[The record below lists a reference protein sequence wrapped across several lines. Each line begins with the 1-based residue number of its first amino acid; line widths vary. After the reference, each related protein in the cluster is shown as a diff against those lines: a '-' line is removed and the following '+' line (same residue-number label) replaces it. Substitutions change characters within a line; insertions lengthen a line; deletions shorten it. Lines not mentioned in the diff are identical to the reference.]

1 MAGESIKFNASINT
15 AGFDSGAKRLQ
26 SAAASASASI
36 AGHFGKIATA
46 VVGITAA
53 FIGVRVAVR
62 AFSSAIDMG
71 GKLND
76 LTASTGETAGNLS
89 ILQRAF
95 QNAGAGADAVGPT
108 INRLQRA
115 IIEAGEGGQQ
125 QAKAFEKLGL
135 NLEDIKA
142 KTPTAQLEAVAK
154 ALQGVGNDSDRGA
167 IAMQLL
173 GRSGGELLPLLRA
186 MGVELDVA
194 RGQLGGLPG
203 VMDRANQAFDTISD
217 NMAAIG
223 AKTTEFAAGLLE
235 KVAPAL
241 ADLTT
246 RLANI
251 DAAGLGVKLSEYLQ
265 KTLEWTASTLG
276 LGKALNQ
283 IEVAIAGITSGN
295 FADGFKLMFLTAQE
309 TASNAI
315 NNIVAAGMAALQ
327 TIGGALVQL
336 FSPGSTT
343 MAFIEGAF
351 TMLGANLAVV
361 LSSTL
366 ATALEA
372 TAQSIPNLFRPIADK
387 MADSFL
393 PGLSFMGKQLQGIL
407 DGVDMSGVSS
417 GLRVIESDSKKAV
430 QDISNIM
437 HYEAGNLKKE
447 WADVGKAMPKNFA
460 AAYKSNLASP
470 LLDMRDLTAQT
481 AQLMQEVAAATRSAA
496 FDAEKFGN
504 ALAEARLDRLTGDVP
519 SSPRPDNAPAP
530 GIFGMD
536 PKDIPDA
543 SPIKEK
549 GKPKTAMDRI
559 RDAAKLFDVDAMT
572 EESRMRARG
581 VGGNA
586 RADDLEGKG
595 FHRSAAETR
604 AREER
609 RRERS
614 VEKFED
620 RQAKQARREELEKM
634 GPMERSREE
643 QKDRKL
649 AREQER
655 MAKEGSKTEK
665 EREREEKDKSGRPA
679 GQGAGKTLSDLWNE
693 LKELNTKLPQNALS

>member
-53 FIGVRVAVR
+53 FMGVRVAVQ

-76 LTASTGETAGNLS
+76 LAARTGETAGNLS

-186 MGVELDVA
+186 MGVEIDVA

-203 VMDRANQAFDTISD
+203 VMDRANQAFDTIGD

-251 DAAGLGVKLSEYLQ
+251 DAAGFGAQLSEYLER
-265 KTLEWTASTLG
+265 TLAWISSTFRLG
-276 LGKALNQ
+276 EALNQ
-283 IEVAIAGITSGN
+283 VEVAIAGITSGN
-295 FADGFKLMFLTAQE
+295 FGGGLSLMFMTARD
-309 TASNAI
+309 TALNAI
-315 NNIVAAGMAALQ
+315 NTIVAAASAAMS
-327 TIGGALVQL
+327 TVAEALGKM
-336 FSPGSTT
+336 FNSNG
-343 MAFIEGAF
+343 
-351 TMLGANLAVV
+351 AVV
-361 LSSTL
+361 LLLKTAFTIGASYFKEALFDAL
-366 ATALEA
+366 AQFMDA
-372 TAQSIPNLFRPIADK
+372 IGRGG
-387 MADSFL
+387 MADAFRYQSETAARSIEMLTGSIGAQIEEVGEQAKTVFGEIPAAFKNSYKANL
-393 PGLSFMGKQLQGIL
+393 ENPLI
-407 DGVDMSGVSS
+407 DMKD
-417 GLRVIESDSKKAV
+417 RTAET
-430 QDISNIM
+430 
-437 HYEAGNLKKE
+437 
-447 WADVGKAMPKNFA
+447 A
-460 AAYKSNLASP
+460 AQMEK
-470 LLDMRDLTAQT
+470 
-481 AQLMQEVAAATRSAA
+481 VAAATRSAA

-519 SSPRPDNAPAP
+519 SSPRPADAPAP

-536 PKDIPDA
+536 PKDIPAPSPSAPTAGRGGGADA
-543 SPIKEK
+543 
-549 GKPKTAMDRI
+549 KPKSAMDRI
-559 RDAAKLFDVDAMT
+559 RDAASKFDVDAMT

-581 VGGNA
+581 ARGHA
-586 RADDLEGKG
+586 RADELEDAGM
-595 FHRSAAETR
+595 HRSAAQAR

-609 RRERS
+609 RRERDA
-614 VEKFED
+614 EKFED
-620 RQAKQARREELEKM
+620 RQAKNARREQLEKM
-634 GPMERSREE
+634 GPLERSREE

-665 EREREEKDKSGRPA
+665 EREREEKESGGGGGGGRGKLASAPATESTLAKILSKIQERPILVA
-679 GQGAGKTLSDLWNE
+679 
-693 LKELNTKLPQNALS
+693 

>member
-53 FIGVRVAVR
+53 FMGVRVAVQ

-76 LTASTGETAGNLS
+76 LSARTGETAGNLS

-95 QNAGAGADAVGPT
+95 ENAGAGADAVGPT

-115 IIEAGEGGQQ
+115 IVEAGEGGEQ

-203 VMDRANQAFDTISD
+203 VMDRANQAFDTIGD

-251 DAAGLGVKLSEYLQ
+251 DAAGFGAKLSEYLER
-265 KTLEWTASTLG
+265 TLAWISSTFRLG
-276 LGKALNQ
+276 EALNQ

-295 FADGFKLMFLTAQE
+295 FGDGLSLMFMTARD
-309 TASNAI
+309 TALNAI
-315 NNIVAAGMAALQ
+315 NTIVAGASAAMSTVSGAL
-327 TIGGALVQL
+327 GKMFDSNGALVL
-336 FSPGSTT
+336 LLKT
-343 MAFIEGAF
+343 AF
-351 TMLGANLAVV
+351 TIGASYFKEALFDALAQFMD
-361 LSSTL
+361 
-366 ATALEA
+366 A
-372 TAQSIPNLFRPIADK
+372 IGRGG
-387 MADSFL
+387 MADAFRYQSETAAR
-393 PGLSFMGKQLQGIL
+393 S
-407 DGVDMSGVSS
+407 
-417 GLRVIESDSKKAV
+417 IEMLTGSIGA
-430 QDISNIM
+430 QI
-437 HYEAGNLKKE
+437 EE
-447 WADVGKAMPKNFA
+447 VGEQAKTVFGEIPAAFKN
-460 AAYKSNLASP
+460 AYKTNLENP
-470 LLDMRDLTAQT
+470 LIDMKDRTAET
-481 AQLMQEVAAATRSAA
+481 AAQMEKVAAATRSAA

-519 SSPRPDNAPAP
+519 GSPRPADVPAP

-536 PKDIPDA
+536 PKDIPEP
-543 SPIKEK
+543 SPSAPSPSR
-549 GKPKTAMDRI
+549 GGGGADPKPKTAMDRI
-559 RDAAKLFDVDAMT
+559 RDAASKFDVDAMT
-572 EESRMRARG
+572 EESRARARG
-581 VGGNA
+581 ARGSA
-586 RADDLEGKG
+586 RADELEDAGM
-595 FHRSAAETR
+595 HRSAAQAR

-609 RRERS
+609 RRERNA
-614 VEKFED
+614 EKFED
-620 RQAKQARREELEKM
+620 RQAKNARREELEKM

-665 EREREEKDKSGRPA
+665 EREREEKESGGDKGGKGTS
-679 GQGAGKTLSDLWNE
+679 GKTLSDLWTE
-693 LKELNTKLPQNALS
+693 LKELNNKLPQNALS

>member
-1 MAGESIKFNASINT
+1 MAGESIKFNASIDT

-53 FIGVRVAVR
+53 FMGVRVAVQ

-76 LTASTGETAGNLS
+76 LSARTGESAGNLS

-95 QNAGAGADAVGPT
+95 ENAGAGADAVGPT

-115 IIEAGEGGQQ
+115 IVEAGEGGEQ

-203 VMDRANQAFDTISD
+203 VMDRSNQAFDTIGD

-251 DAAGLGVKLSEYLQ
+251 DAAGFGAKLSEYLER
-265 KTLEWTASTLG
+265 TLAWISSTFRLG
-276 LGKALNQ
+276 EALNQ

-295 FADGFKLMFLTAQE
+295 FGDGLSLMFMTARD
-309 TASNAI
+309 TALNAI
-315 NNIVAAGMAALQ
+315 NTIVAAASAAMS
-327 TIGGALVQL
+327 TVAEALGKM
-336 FSPGSTT
+336 FNSNG
-343 MAFIEGAF
+343 
-351 TMLGANLAVV
+351 AVV
-361 LSSTL
+361 LLLKTAFTIGASYFKEALFDAL
-366 ATALEA
+366 AQFMDA
-372 TAQSIPNLFRPIADK
+372 IGRGG
-387 MADSFL
+387 MADAFRYQSETAARSIEMLTGSIGAQIEEVGEQAKTVFGEIPAAFKNSYKANL
-393 PGLSFMGKQLQGIL
+393 ENPLI
-407 DGVDMSGVSS
+407 DMKD
-417 GLRVIESDSKKAV
+417 RTAET
-430 QDISNIM
+430 
-437 HYEAGNLKKE
+437 
-447 WADVGKAMPKNFA
+447 A
-460 AAYKSNLASP
+460 AQMEK
-470 LLDMRDLTAQT
+470 
-481 AQLMQEVAAATRSAA
+481 VAAATRSAA

-504 ALAEARLDRLTGDVP
+504 ALAEARLDRLTGAVA
-519 SSPRPDNAPAP
+519 SSPRPDFKQP

-543 SPIKEK
+543 SPIEEK
-549 GKPKTAMDRI
+549 GKKTKPKTAMDRI
-559 RDAAKLFDVDAMT
+559 RDAASKFDVDAMT
-572 EESRMRARG
+572 EESRARARG
-581 VGGNA
+581 ARGSA
-586 RADDLEGKG
+586 RADELEDAGM
-595 FHRSAAETR
+595 HRSAAQAR

-609 RRERS
+609 RRERNA
-614 VEKFED
+614 EKFED
-620 RQAKQARREELEKM
+620 RQAKNARREELEKM

-665 EREREEKDKSGRPA
+665 EREREEKESG
-679 GQGAGKTLSDLWNE
+679 GAGGGGGGKLASAPATESTLA
-693 LKELNTKLPQNALS
+693 KILSKIQERPILVA

>member
-1 MAGESIKFNASINT
+1 MAGESIKFNASIDT

-53 FIGVRVAVR
+53 FMGVRVAVQ

-76 LTASTGETAGNLS
+76 LSARTGESAGNLS

-203 VMDRANQAFDTISD
+203 VMDRANQAFDTIGD

-251 DAAGLGVKLSEYLQ
+251 DAAGFGAKLSEYLER
-265 KTLEWTASTLG
+265 TLAWISSTFRLG
-276 LGKALNQ
+276 EALNQ

-295 FADGFKLMFLTAQE
+295 FGDGLSLMFMTARD
-309 TASNAI
+309 TALNAI
-315 NNIVAAGMAALQ
+315 NTIVAAGMAALQ

-351 TMLGANLAVV
+351 TMLGANIASGIYDSIAGV
-361 LSSTL
+361 LEKIPGMGFI
-366 ATALEA
+366 ATAIREA
-372 TAQSIPNLFRPIADK
+372 QAEA
-387 MADSFL
+387 
-393 PGLSFMGKQLQGIL
+393 
-407 DGVDMSGVSS
+407 
-417 GLRVIESDSKKAV
+417 EKAV

-447 WADVGKAMPKNFA
+447 WADVGKAMPEGFA
-460 AAYKSNLASP
+460 ASYKANLENP
-470 LLDMRDLTAQT
+470 LFEMKDRTAET
-481 AQLMQEVAAATRSAA
+481 AAQMEKVAAATRSAA

-519 SSPRPDNAPAP
+519 SSPHPADAPAP

-536 PKDIPDA
+536 PKDIPA
-543 SPIKEK
+543 PSPGSPSPGRGGGAEP
-549 GKPKTAMDRI
+549 KPKTAMDRI
-559 RDAAKLFDVDAMT
+559 RDAAAQMDVDAMT

-581 VGGNA
+581 SRGLS
-586 RADDLEGKG
+586 RADELEDAGH
-595 FHRSAAETR
+595 HRTAAQIR

-609 RRERS
+609 RRERDA
-614 VEKFED
+614 KNFED
-620 RQAKQARREELEKM
+620 RQAKNSRREELEKM
-634 GPMERSREE
+634 GPLERGRAE
-643 QKDRKL
+643 QEARKL

-665 EREREEKDKSGRPA
+665 EREREEKESG
-679 GQGAGKTLSDLWNE
+679 GGGGGKGKDPIQAVATKLDTII
-693 LKELNTKLPQNALS
+693 KEITERLPQNALS

>member
-53 FIGVRVAVR
+53 FIGVRVAVQ

-76 LTASTGETAGNLS
+76 LAARTGETAGNLS

-125 QAKAFEKLGL
+125 QARAFQKLGL
-135 NLEDIKA
+135 NLEEIKA
-142 KTPTAQLEAVAK
+142 KTPTAQLQAVAK

-203 VMDRANQAFDTISD
+203 VMDRANQAFDTIGD

-251 DAAGLGVKLSEYLQ
+251 DAAGFGAQLSEYLER
-265 KTLEWTASTLG
+265 TLAWISSTFRLG
-276 LGKALNQ
+276 EALNQ
-283 IEVAIAGITSGN
+283 VEVAIAGITSGN
-295 FADGFKLMFLTAQE
+295 FGDGLSLMFMTARD
-309 TASNAI
+309 TALNAI
-315 NNIVAAGMAALQ
+315 NTIVAAGMAALQ

-351 TMLGANLAVV
+351 TMLGANIASGIFDSIAGV
-361 LSSTL
+361 LEKIPGMGFI
-366 ATALEA
+366 ATAIREA
-372 TAQSIPNLFRPIADK
+372 QAEA
-387 MADSFL
+387 
-393 PGLSFMGKQLQGIL
+393 
-407 DGVDMSGVSS
+407 
-417 GLRVIESDSKKAV
+417 EKAV

-447 WADVGKAMPKNFA
+447 WADVGKAMPEGFA
-460 AAYKSNLASP
+460 TAYKANLENP
-470 LLDMRDLTAQT
+470 LFQMKDRAAETA
-481 AQLMQEVAAATRSAA
+481 AQMEKVAAATRSAA

-504 ALAEARLDRLTGDVP
+504 ALAEARLDRLSPGGP
-519 SSPRPDNAPAP
+519 SSPRPDDAPAP

-536 PKDIPDA
+536 PKDIPA
-543 SPIKEK
+543 PSPSAPTA
-549 GKPKTAMDRI
+549 GRGGGGDPKPKTAMDRI
-559 RDAAKLFDVDAMT
+559 RDAASKFDVDAMT
-572 EESRMRARG
+572 EESRSRARG
-581 VGGNA
+581 AAGNA
-586 RADDLEGKG
+586 RSNEMEDAGQ
-595 FHRSAAETR
+595 HRSAAETR

-614 VEKFED
+614 AEKFED
-620 RQAKQARREELEKM
+620 RQAKQARREELQKM

-655 MAKEGSKTEK
+655 MAKEGAKTEK
-665 EREREEKDKSGRPA
+665 EREREEKDKSGRPP
-679 GQGAGKTLSDLWNE
+679 GQGAGKTLSDLWAE

>member
-1 MAGESIKFNASINT
+1 MAGEAIKFNASINT
-15 AGFDSGAKRLQ
+15 AGFDSGAKHLQ
-26 SAAASASASI
+26 SVAASAGASI

-53 FIGVRVAVR
+53 FMGVRVAGQ
-62 AFSSAIDMG
+62 AFSSAIEMG

-76 LTASTGETAGNLS
+76 LSARTGETAGNLS

-115 IIEAGEGGQQ
+115 IVEAGEGGKE
-125 QAKAFEKLGL
+125 QAEAFTKLGL
-135 NLEDIKA
+135 NLEEIKA

-203 VMDRANQAFDTISD
+203 VMDRANQAFDTIGD

-251 DAAGLGVKLSEYLQ
+251 DAAGFGAKLSEYLER
-265 KTLEWTASTLG
+265 TLAWISNTFRLG
-276 LGKALNQ
+276 EALNQ
-283 IEVAIAGITSGN
+283 VEVAIAGITSGN
-295 FADGFKLMFLTAQE
+295 FGDGLSLMFMTARD
-309 TASNAI
+309 TALNAI
-315 NNIVAAGMAALQ
+315 NTIVAAASAAMS
-327 TIGGALVQL
+327 TVAEALGKM
-336 FSPGSTT
+336 FNSNG
-343 MAFIEGAF
+343 
-351 TMLGANLAVV
+351 AVV
-361 LSSTL
+361 LLLKTAFTIGASYFKEALFDAL
-366 ATALEA
+366 AQFMDA
-372 TAQSIPNLFRPIADK
+372 IGRGG
-387 MADSFL
+387 MADAFRYQSETAARSIEMLTGSIGAQIEEVGEQAKTVFGEIPAAFKNSYKANL
-393 PGLSFMGKQLQGIL
+393 ENPLI
-407 DGVDMSGVSS
+407 DMKD
-417 GLRVIESDSKKAV
+417 RTAET
-430 QDISNIM
+430 
-437 HYEAGNLKKE
+437 
-447 WADVGKAMPKNFA
+447 A
-460 AAYKSNLASP
+460 AQMEK
-470 LLDMRDLTAQT
+470 
-481 AQLMQEVAAATRSAA
+481 VAAATRSAA

-519 SSPRPDNAPAP
+519 SSPRPDFKPR

-536 PKDIPDA
+536 PKDIPA
-543 SPIKEK
+543 PSPSAPSSSR
-549 GKPKTAMDRI
+549 GGGAATKPKTAMDRI
-559 RDAAKLFDVDAMT
+559 RDAAAAMDVDAMT

-581 VGGNA
+581 ARGSA
-586 RADDLEGKG
+586 RADELEDAGQ
-595 FHRSAAETR
+595 HRTAAQIR

-609 RRERS
+609 RRERDA
-614 VEKFED
+614 EKFED
-620 RQAKQARREELEKM
+620 RQAKNARREELEKM
-634 GPMERSREE
+634 GPLERSREE

-665 EREREEKDKSGRPA
+665 EREREDKESGGGGGGKGKDPIEAVATKLD
-679 GQGAGKTLSDLWNE
+679 TII
-693 LKELNTKLPQNALS
+693 KEITDRLPQNALS

>member
-1 MAGESIKFNASINT
+1 
-15 AGFDSGAKRLQ
+15 
-26 SAAASASASI
+26 
-36 AGHFGKIATA
+36 
-46 VVGITAA
+46 
-53 FIGVRVAVR
+53 
-62 AFSSAIDMG
+62 
-71 GKLND
+71 
-76 LTASTGETAGNLS
+76 
-89 ILQRAF
+89 
-95 QNAGAGADAVGPT
+95 
-108 INRLQRA
+108 LQRA
-115 IIEAGEGGQQ
+115 IVEAGEGGQQ

-203 VMDRANQAFDTISD
+203 VMDRANQAFDTIGD

-251 DAAGLGVKLSEYLQ
+251 DAAGFGAKLSEYLER
-265 KTLEWTASTLG
+265 TLAWISSTFRLG
-276 LGKALNQ
+276 EALNQ

-295 FADGFKLMFLTAQE
+295 FGDGLSLMFMTARD
-309 TASNAI
+309 TALNAI
-315 NNIVAAGMAALQ
+315 NTIVAAGMAALQ

-351 TMLGANLAVV
+351 TMLGANIASGIYDSIAGV
-361 LSSTL
+361 LEKIPGMGFI
-366 ATALEA
+366 ATAIREA
-372 TAQSIPNLFRPIADK
+372 QAEA
-387 MADSFL
+387 
-393 PGLSFMGKQLQGIL
+393 
-407 DGVDMSGVSS
+407 
-417 GLRVIESDSKKAV
+417 EKAV

-447 WADVGKAMPKNFA
+447 WADVGKAMPEGFA
-460 AAYKSNLASP
+460 ASYKANLENP
-470 LLDMRDLTAQT
+470 LFEMKDRTAET
-481 AQLMQEVAAATRSAA
+481 AAQMEKVAAATRSAA

-519 SSPRPDNAPAP
+519 SSPRPADAPAP

-543 SPIKEK
+543 SPIQEK
-549 GKPKTAMDRI
+549 GKKTKPKTAMDRI
-559 RDAAKLFDVDAMT
+559 RDAAAQMDVDAMT
-572 EESRMRARG
+572 EESRARARG
-581 VGGNA
+581 SRGLS
-586 RADDLEGKG
+586 RADELEDAGH
-595 FHRSAAETR
+595 HRTAAQIR

-609 RRERS
+609 RRERDA
-614 VEKFED
+614 KNFED
-620 RQAKQARREELEKM
+620 RQAKNSRREELEKM
-634 GPMERSREE
+634 GPLERGRAE
-643 QKDRKL
+643 QEARKL

-665 EREREEKDKSGRPA
+665 EREREEKDKSGRPP
-679 GQGAGKTLSDLWNE
+679 GQGAGKTLSDLWTE